1 MVRILKRH
9 ITRNMVNTDISL
21 EINNLHASVEETEIL
36 HGINLTVPKGE
47 IHAIMGPNGS
57 GKSTLSKV
65 LFGHPKYT
73 VTDGSINFK
82 GENIVELSPDKR
94 ANLGLFLAFQQP
106 HVVPGVKIASFLKQA
121 VNAKRRF
128 EEPDYKGMKIR
139 EYRNLLHDTMDG
151 LRMRKEFANR
161 YLNDGF
167 SGGEKK
173 KSEILQLAMLKPDIA
188 VLDEIDSGLDVDA
201 LRIVAQSVNA
211 IRKETRMGVIIITH
225 YPRILNY
232 LQPDKVHVLMNGN
245 IVETGDAE
253 LAHTIEKEGY
263 DWLITASA

>member
-1 MVRILKRH
+1 MAKS
-9 ITRNMVNTDISL
+9 DISL
-21 EINNLHASVEETEIL
+21 EINNLQASVDDTEIL

-73 VTDGSINFK
+73 VTGGEIIFK

-94 ANLGLFLAFQQP
+94 ANMGLFLAFQQP
-106 HVVPGVKIASFLKQA
+106 HVVPGVRIATFLKQA

-128 EEPDYKGMKIR
+128 DEPEYKGMKIR
-139 EYRNLLHDTMDG
+139 EYRTLLNDTMNS

-173 KSEILQLAMLKPDIA
+173 KSEILQLAMLQPDIA

-201 LRIVAQSVNA
+201 LRIVAQSVNT
-211 IRKETRMGVIIITH
+211 IREETGMGVIIITH

-232 LQPDKVHVLMNGN
+232 LQPDKVHVLMDGN
-245 IVETGDAE
+245 IVETGDAD
-253 LAHTIEKEGY
+253 LAHKIENEGY
-263 DWLITASA
+263 DWLTTSQTTE